1 MKSILFIKLAG
12 YQCRGIIAKYVQAI
26 THLNW
31 QKKEGNIFMSNV
43 GMSLKYQMS
52 LGSAHCT
59 LLRVCLAALLR
70 VCFISRQWWV
80 DKKGEFAGFFLSFMI
95 VNKVNVLDCWLD
107 KKKVILKTS
116 LCEIMMSSFLA
127 YKLNDSPINSENN
140 HQLEPNLRHH

>member
-1 MKSILFIKLAG
+1 
-12 YQCRGIIAKYVQAI
+12 
-26 THLNW
+26 
-31 QKKEGNIFMSNV
+31 
-43 GMSLKYQMS
+43 
-52 LGSAHCT
+52 
-59 LLRVCLAALLR
+59 
-70 VCFISRQWWV
+70 
-80 DKKGEFAGFFLSFMI
+80 MI